1 MFLFIIVILQ
11 YGLYAAFMA
20 SFIYVIFGSC
30 ENITIGP
37 TAIMA
42 SMVQPLV
49 EKYGVDMAILIAFLK
64 GCIITLLGIFHLG
77 AFISN
82 IHSL

>member
-1 MFLFIIVILQ
+1 
-11 YGLYAAFMA
+11 MA
-20 SFIYVIFGSC
+20 SFIYVLFGSC
-30 ENITIGP
+30 KNITIGP

-49 EKYGVDMAILIAFLK
+49 LNHGPDMAVLIAFLK

-77 AFISN
+77 NLDS
-82 IHSL
+82 